1 MAKECSRIIDLS
13 DASTDS
19 IFLFGARQT
28 GKTTLLLNK
37 FAGCRYY
44 DLLENNVRR
53 RLLTNPS
60 QLREELLLAADGEL
74 VVIDEIQLVPELL
87 DEVHWLITRK
97 KMRFVLSGS
106 SARKLKRKG
115 VNPLGG
121 RALLKRLFPLVSAE
135 IDDFDLNRALH
146 YGMLP
151 PHYFSSQNMV
161 WKRIEAYV
169 DVYLKEEIKAE
180 ALVRNLSAFNHFLRA
195 AALTSGE
202 MVNYSNIAQDCGID
216 VKTVKEYFSI
226 LDETMIG
233 YMVPSFRKV
242 AKKRVTQAP
251 RFYFFDVS
259 IVNFLLG
266 RRSMQP
272 GTAEYGHAFE
282 HLMIQEVVAYLS
294 YSGHADALSY
304 WHTYSGLEVD
314 AVLGDGA
321 VAIEFKAVAQVQ
333 PKHLKGLKAFS
344 DEFPQA
350 RLVIVS
356 LDSVARLVNNVEVRP
371 AVEFLRLLW
380 SGSIF

>member
-1 MAKECSRIIDLS
+1 MDKYRNSTTSAIIITP
-13 DASTDS
+13 A
-19 IFLFGARQT
+19 AQT
-28 GKTTLLLNK
+28 GST
-37 FAGCRYY
+37 
-44 DLLENNVRR
+44 
-53 RLLTNPS
+53 
-60 QLREELLLAADGEL
+60 
-74 VVIDEIQLVPELL
+74 
-87 DEVHWLITRK
+87 
-97 KMRFVLSGS
+97 
-106 SARKLKRKG
+106 SAT
-115 VNPLGG
+115 
-121 RALLKRLFPLVSAE
+121 
-135 IDDFDLNRALH
+135 
-146 YGMLP
+146 
-151 PHYFSSQNMV
+151 
-161 WKRIEAYV
+161 
-169 DVYLKEEIKAE
+169 
-180 ALVRNLSAFNHFLRA
+180 

-242 AKKRVTQAP
+242 AKRRVTQAP

-282 HLMIQEVVAYLS
+282 HLMIQEVVAYFS
-294 YSGHADALSY
+294 YSGRADALSY